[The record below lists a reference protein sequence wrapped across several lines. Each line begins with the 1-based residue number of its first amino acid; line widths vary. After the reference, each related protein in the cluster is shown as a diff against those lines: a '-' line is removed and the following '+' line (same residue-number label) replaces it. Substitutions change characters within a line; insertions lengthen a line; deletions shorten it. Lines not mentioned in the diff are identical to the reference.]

1 MCRYLCISSW
11 CTFYIT
17 FRYDSYDYIA
27 IYSLVGGIL
36 ILQKQ
41 NLFNGISLQLEM
53 FLFKSFSS
61 SECVACHVQEQ
72 ADELASREV
81 AQSMGLATPT
91 LPWSDSCSKQCQR
104 GRFIDSTN
112 RNVMAAWGLLN
123 KNYKNTKQKGKL
135 GLILSIHMYTSLS
148 TRYPTTWGK
157 SQVVED
163 LLQELEIGSWSW
175 CQHIGSNSLHVATPM
190 QMSIY
195 FVNWQAYVFM
205 INLVLLLTLRTYIP
219 QKWEPLYSRS
229 QPTLCSMNIWNFIL
243 FIRQLP
249 TLAVKDS
256 HSPTSSKFA
265 LLDFQECRCDGGK

>member
-53 FLFKSFSS
+53 FLFKSFSC

-135 GLILSIHMYTSLS
+135 GLILSMHMSVHIIV
-148 TRYPTTWGK
+148 YP
-157 SQVVED
+157 
-163 LLQELEIGSWSW
+163 I
-175 CQHIGSNSLHVATPM
+175 SNYLRKEPGGRGPSAGVG
-190 QMSIY
+190 
-195 FVNWQAYVFM
+195 NWQLELM
-205 INLVLLLTLRTYIP
+205 
-219 QKWEPLYSRS
+219 
-229 QPTLCSMNIWNFIL
+229 PTHWKQLSSCSNTNANVHIF
-243 FIRQLP
+243 R
-249 TLAVKDS
+249 
-256 HSPTSSKFA
+256 
-265 LLDFQECRCDGGK
+265 

>member
-1 MCRYLCISSW
+1 
-11 CTFYIT
+11 
-17 FRYDSYDYIA
+17 
-27 IYSLVGGIL
+27 
-36 ILQKQ
+36 
-41 NLFNGISLQLEM
+41 M
-53 FLFKSFSS
+53 FLFKSFSC

-81 AQSMGLATPT
+81 AQSMGLATST

-112 RNVMAAWGLLN
+112 RNVMVAWVLLH

-135 GLILSIHMYTSLS
+135 GFILSMHMSVHIIVYPISNYLRKESGGRGPSAGVGNWQLELMPTHWKQLS
-148 TRYPTTWGK
+148 
-157 SQVVED
+157 SC
-163 LLQELEIGSWSW
+163 SW
-175 CQHIGSNSLHVATPM
+175 PM

-229 QPTLCSMNIWNFIL
+229 QPTLCSMKIWNFIL

-265 LLDFQECRCDGGK
+265 LLDFQECRCEGGK